1 MVNENVQ
8 HALQTYSTRGA
19 SSENCSNKKK
29 ENKKLCINNTALF
42 YSLQKSL
49 QISLHRSHDKTPET
63 ARMI

>member
-1 MVNENVQ
+1 MKTCSMRCKHIV
-8 HALQTYSTRGA
+8 LGA
-19 SSENCSNKKK
+19 RQARIVLIKKRK
-29 ENKKLCINNTALF
+29 QKILCINNTALF